1 MNPFEVSESA
11 DDSATESGSVED
23 SATDV
28 ATGDDDSA
36 TETGSVEDSATD
48 VATGDTSAVESPSV
62 RVAFCIDLQFPLLW
76 LFHTLFGNIEQ
87 ELCPVYDNAL
97 CGPIASAGAECDI
110 TQCGFNCNTMGG
122 TNANGH
128 SEEDAWN
135 SDGTVD
141 AAVVNESNLS
151 GTVGC
156 FRVCIEMM
164 FETEDI
170 FVAAMGGFKKNLPA
184 GWSFDVDHVFVDA
197 LAAVEAAAQ

>member
-11 DDSATESGSVED
+11 DGTTDDVTESESADGTVSAEDGSSAD
-23 SATDV
+23 SSTSV
-28 ATGDDDSA
+28 SDDNTEGSA
-36 TETGSVEDSATD
+36 LET
-48 VATGDTSAVESPSV
+48 ATGDTSAVESPSV

-110 TQCGFNCNTMGG
+110 TQCGFNYNTIGG
-122 TNANGH
+122 TNPNGH
-128 SEEDAWN
+128 SEDAWN

-141 AAVVNESNLS
+141 ESVVNAFNVS

-156 FRVCIEMM
+156 FR
-164 FETEDI
+164 
-170 FVAAMGGFKKNLPA
+170 N
-184 GWSFDVDHVFVDA
+184 
-197 LAAVEAAAQ
+197 